1 MILTLPR
8 MRTRQETPGRSALWQ
23 SLQIHERRPSGRPSL
38 WRRERRM
45 RSRAAESL
53 SSVEFDAEL
62 TRIDSKCWRDA
73 VALALRWS
81 AILALFL
88 RPRPIRFHLA

>member
-8 MRTRQETPGRSALWQ
+8 MRTRHEMPGRSALWQ

-45 RSRAAESL
+45 RSRAAASL
-53 SSVEFDAEL
+53 SSVEFDAEFS
-62 TRIDSKCWRDA
+62 RIDSKWCLDA
-73 VALALRWS
+73 VARALRWS
-81 AILALFL
+81 AIRARFL